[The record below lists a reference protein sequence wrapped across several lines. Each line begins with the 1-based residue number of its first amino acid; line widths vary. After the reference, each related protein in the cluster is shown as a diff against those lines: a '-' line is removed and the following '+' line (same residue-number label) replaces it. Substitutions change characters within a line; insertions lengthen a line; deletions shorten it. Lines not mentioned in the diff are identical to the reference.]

1 MSLLG
6 LSRAAGG
13 ALLGS
18 GVEITELG
26 ASRGL
31 GRGLVR
37 FPVRVLV
44 QVAAQVPVQVLMGV
58 LVYVPVFVP
67 VYVLVQVLVHVPL
80 HVQVHGWHF
89 LFFGAQHCLLCA
101 GFPVPQDLPCPGAR
115 QQQ

>member
-1 MSLLG
+1 MVAAREMSLLG

-18 GVEITELG
+18 GVEIMELG
-26 ASRGL
+26 ASSGL

-58 LVYVPVFVP
+58 LVYI
-67 VYVLVQVLVHVPL
+67 LVQVLVHVPL
-80 HVQVHGWHF
+80 HVQVHVWHF

-101 GFPVPQDLPCPGAR
+101 GFPVPRDLPCPGAKW
-115 QQQ
+115 QQ